1 MFEIAAFNSAT
12 AARAGSDAALSA
24 IDENAGSPAFQAVL
38 DQRRASAARN
48 ANDDRAASTERDTAK
63 PADDLP
69 ASGKTLPVAG
79 KTSGN
84 DDDDASEKDEDR
96 KDAEAKAAANI
107 DPALIASLL
116 RQTQANGNAAGAS
129 EATAGGS
136 AAATAPALPA
146 AIAQTAKAAGAQIAG
161 TLGIPEDVAAAKL
174 TLEPQ
179 GAAPAATTGDKAQ
192 TAAHAAAPQTADM
205 LAQAMAPSET
215 AHKAQSATLAA
226 AVSTTKVESDAL
238 PTDGYSLAAIQTAPA
253 NAAQPQGAAP
263 ANGPAAAQPINFA
276 TLVETIARAKEEAG
290 MGTVGVSLAHA
301 EFGKV
306 SLQFRQE
313 HNGLSVAMSSAD
325 PAFAPA
331 VAAASRAEAGSTNA
345 DANAPR
351 SEAQQRHAGGQTQ
364 TSADG
369 ANAQGRQGRAPIAD
383 TLPQTAAPRGGGQ
396 ETATDPNAD
405 GIYA

>member
-48 ANDDRAASTERDTAK
+48 ANDDRAASTQRDTAK

-96 KDAEAKAAANI
+96 KDAEARATANI
-107 DPALIASLL
+107 DPALIASFL

-129 EATAGGS
+129 DATGGAS

-146 AIAQTAKAAGAQIAG
+146 AIAQTAKAAGAQIVNA
-161 TLGIPEDVAAAKL
+161 LGIPEDVAAAKL

-192 TAAHAAAPQTADM
+192 AAAHAAAPQTADM

-226 AVSTTKVESDAL
+226 AVSTKVESDAL

-253 NAAQPQGAAP
+253 TAAQPQGAAP
-263 ANGPAAAQPINFA
+263 ANGASAAQPVNFA

-351 SEAQQRHAGGQTQ
+351 SEAQPRHAGGQAQ

-383 TLPQTAAPRGGGQ
+383 TRPQTAAPRVGSQ
-396 ETATDPNAD
+396 DTATDPNAD

>member
-12 AARAGSDAALSA
+12 AARAGSDAALST

-38 DQRRASAARN
+38 DQRRASNARN
-48 ANDDRAASTERDTAK
+48 ANDDRAASTERDAAK
-63 PADDLP
+63 PVADLP

-79 KTSGN
+79 KASGN
-84 DDDDASEKDEDR
+84 DDDDASEQDEDR
-96 KDAEAKAAANI
+96 KDAEARAAASI

-116 RQTQANGNAAGAS
+116 RQTQTTGSAADAA
-129 EATAGGS
+129 EATADGR
-136 AAATAPALPA
+136 AATTAPALPA
-146 AIAQTAKAAGAQIAG
+146 AITQSAKAAGAQIANA
-161 TLGIPEDVAAAKL
+161 LGIPEDVAAAKL

-179 GAAPAATTGDKAQ
+179 GAAPAATTADKAQ
-192 TAAHAAAPQTADM
+192 AAAHAAPQTADM

-226 AVSTTKVESDAL
+226 AVSATKVESDAL
-238 PTDGYSLAAIQTAPA
+238 PTDGYSLAAIQTAPV
-253 NAAQPQGAAP
+253 NSAQPQGAAQ
-263 ANGPAAAQPINFA
+263 ANGTTTAQPVNFA

-331 VAAASRAEAGSTNA
+331 VAAASRADAGSTNA

-351 SEAQQRHAGGQTQ
+351 PEAQQRHAGSQTQ

-369 ANAQGRQGRAPIAD
+369 ANAQGRQGRAPIAEV
-383 TLPQTAAPRGGGQ
+383 LPQAAVQRTGGQ
-396 ETATDPNAD
+396 DTDTDPNAD